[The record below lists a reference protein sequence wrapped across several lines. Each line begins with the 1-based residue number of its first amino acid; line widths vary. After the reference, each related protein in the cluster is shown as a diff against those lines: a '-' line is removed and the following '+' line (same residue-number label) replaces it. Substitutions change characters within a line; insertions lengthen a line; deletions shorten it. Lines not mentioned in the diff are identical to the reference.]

1 MKTLDASLFPVKKY
15 GVTERKKAELDHLAN
30 LVLDAQYEVQQ
41 LQAIVT
47 SLTEKSNKFQVALTG
62 ATADKAHALDNRNL
76 LDAVVQ
82 NAHSLLQN
90 SDIAFSETVLAD
102 VSTKNTASA
111 VKNLIDKL
119 IYSAEIIN
127 KLATIVIRKK
137 ALNPLISDDLVSRI
151 TTAGNDA
158 NNAVALTLVALQAA
172 FTTQA
177 SNMES
182 EAAASLEY
190 IQAMQLYETLTGTD
204 YKGDKTQNV
213 STCLKTLLY
222 TAYDKAEVTYKHA
235 HRANTDTLLQLNV
248 ASVNLVQAQIL
259 LNSLQ
264 AALAAGN
271 AAALAS

>member
-1 MKTLDASLFPVKKY
+1 MKTLDAGLFPVKKY

-47 SLTEKSNKFQVALTG
+47 SLTEKSNKFQVALAG

-82 NAHSLLQN
+82 NANSLLQN
-90 SDIAFSETVLAD
+90 SDIAFTETVMAD

-111 VKNLIDKL
+111 VKSLIDKL

-127 KLATIVIRKK
+127 KLSTIVIRKK

-182 EAAASLEY
+182 EAAASLAY
-190 IQAMQLYETLTGTD
+190 IQALQLYETLTGTD
-204 YKGDKTQNV
+204 YKGNTTQNV
-213 STCLKTLLY
+213 ATCLKTLLY
-222 TAYDKAEVTYKHA
+222 TAYDHAEVTYKHA
-235 HRANTDTLLQLNV
+235 HRANKDTLLQLNA
-248 ASVNLVQAQIL
+248 ASVNLVQAQIS

-264 AALAAGN
+264 ASLAAGN